1 MYMAKSIPISV
12 TVDQDLLAEIDAD
25 VKRTRLSRS
34 AWLALAAEG
43 LLRGDVQRPF
53 VRRAQQTV
61 QSESTGPARRTTGSF
76 DPDEVVPDA

>member
-34 AWLALAAEG
+34 AWLALAAEA
-43 LLRGDVQRPF
+43 LLRGGAQRPVTRRIPEDDKSATRLP
-53 VRRAQQTV
+53 VR
-61 QSESTGPARRTTGSF
+61 SF
-76 DPDEVVPDA
+76 DPDEVTDV